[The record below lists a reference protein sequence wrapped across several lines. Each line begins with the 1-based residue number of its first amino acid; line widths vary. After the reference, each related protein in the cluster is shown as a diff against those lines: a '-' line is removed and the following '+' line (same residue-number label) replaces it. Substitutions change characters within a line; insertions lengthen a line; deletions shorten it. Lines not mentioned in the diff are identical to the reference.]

1 MICSEEFL
9 SVIENENL
17 ESLRN
22 QTRLRQT
29 GNLHIFASQSIIYFG
44 LNSHTIKLTVNP
56 VAYKN
61 LYNKIFFTLS
71 IKYYVQLKY
80 SKYVK
85 KRSFI
90 A

>member
-44 LNSHTIKLTVNP
+44 LNSHTIKLTLQFP
-56 VAYKN
+56 VTTEIRWILHAMFAGAYM
-61 LYNKIFFTLS
+61 FP
-71 IKYYVQLKY
+71 
-80 SKYVK
+80 
-85 KRSFI
+85 
-90 A
+90 